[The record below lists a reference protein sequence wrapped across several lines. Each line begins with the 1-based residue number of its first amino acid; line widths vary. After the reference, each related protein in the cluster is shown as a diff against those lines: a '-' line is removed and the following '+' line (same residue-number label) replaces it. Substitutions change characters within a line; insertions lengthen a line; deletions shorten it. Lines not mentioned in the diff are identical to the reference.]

1 MYLTKYDWGGNLSYS
16 IRIYLKFSFSFSD
29 KHYTMLMVDPDVPF
43 ATVGT
48 NARPLLHWLMI
59 NMAVDAN
66 GKPEGTTIHAY
77 RGPAPPDQKDHHYYY
92 LLFEQKGELALEN
105 TNDFDGECPDRLA
118 GK

>member
-1 MYLTKYDWGGNLSYS
+1 MNDWGGDLSYS
-16 IRIYLKFSFSFSD
+16 IHIYHKFSFSFSD